1 MFLKILFI
9 LFVIYKK
16 NVLRKKH
23 TETTDV
29 QLFTARNSRLMQRG
43 ICRNSRLMQRGI
55 CSVCGKRKTQF
66 VKAGSGLFNKAVSN
80 LPFELHLPGHNF
92 TGPGTRLDRRLNPDL
107 TPREWSKPINR
118 VDTAAYHH
126 DLCYAKHQ
134 DKKTRNELCDKEMLR
149 ELDDIT
155 NPTLRE
161 RLDRDLVRNLINT
174 EVNMGLGF

>member
-1 MFLKILFI
+1 MYCVKC
-9 LFVIYKK
+9 
-16 NVLRKKH
+16 KKH

-29 QLFTARNSRLMQRG
+29 QLFTARN
-43 ICRNSRLMQRGI
+43 NRLMQRGI
-55 CSVCGKRKTQF
+55 CSVCRKRKTQF

-92 TGPGTRLDRRLNPDL
+92 TGPGTPLDRRLNPDL

-134 DKKTRNELCDKEMLR
+134 DRKTRNEVCDKEMLR

-155 NPTLRE
+155 NPTHRE
-161 RLDRDLVRNLINT
+161 TLDRCIIRNHINAN
-174 EVNMGLGF
+174 VNMGLGLKKIPIVS